1 MAGDD
6 LVVIGEVV
14 RPHGVRGAV
23 RVTLQTDRP
32 ERFDGLREC
41 VLWDPASD
49 ARTPGHIRGVR
60 RQGDDAVLLS
70 LADYDSPEAAR
81 ALVGRLIALPRA
93 QAVPAPPGH
102 AYPWQLAGCRVELED
117 GRVVGELRGV
127 EASPAHDLW
136 VVRGPERE
144 HLIPAVPEIV
154 LEVDLDAKRVVI
166 RPPEGLLE
174 I

>member
-1 MAGDD
+1 MSGED

-14 RPHGVRGAV
+14 RPHGVHGAV

-32 ERFDGLREC
+32 ERFEALREC

-70 LADYDSPEAAR
+70 LAEYDSPEAAR

-93 QAVPAPPGH
+93 QALPAPPGH

-117 GRVVGELRGV
+117 GRVIGELRGV
-127 EASPAHDLW
+127 EPSPAQDLW
-136 VVRGPERE
+136 IVRGPERE
-144 HLIPAVPEIV
+144 HLIPAVPEIIW
-154 LEVDLDAKRVVI
+154 EVDLEARRIVI
-166 RPPEGLLE
+166 RPPEGLLD

>member
-1 MAGDD
+1 MSGED

-14 RPHGVRGAV
+14 RPHGVHGAV

-32 ERFDGLREC
+32 ERFEALREC

-70 LADYDSPEAAR
+70 LAEYDSPEAAR

-93 QAVPAPPGH
+93 QALPAPPGH
-102 AYPWQLAGCRVELED
+102 AYPWQLAGCRVELDVRIGGLKVASKAFDTGLADATKAARSATEI
-117 GRVVGELRGV
+117 GAGVQWHFAPAIKLVVQR
-127 EASPAHDLW
+127 
-136 VVRGPERE
+136 R
-144 HLIPAVPEIV
+144 
-154 LEVDLDAKRVVI
+154 
-166 RPPEGLLE
+166 
-174 I
+174 

>member
-1 MAGDD
+1 MSGDD
-6 LVVIGEVV
+6 LVVIGEVT
-14 RPHGVRGAV
+14 RPHGVRGDV
-23 RVTLQTDRP
+23 RVLLQTDRP
-32 ERFDGLREC
+32 ERFEGLREC
-41 VLWDPASD
+41 LLWDPVTD
-49 ARTPGHIRGVR
+49 ARTRARIRSVR

-70 LADYDSPEAAR
+70 LAGYDTPEAAR
-81 ALVGRLIALPRA
+81 VLMGRLIALPRA

-127 EASPAHDLW
+127 EPSPAHDLW
-136 VVRGPERE
+136 VVRGPARE

>member
-1 MAGDD
+1 MGGDD

-14 RPHGVRGAV
+14 RPHGVHGAV

-41 VLWDPASD
+41 VLWDPAND
-49 ARTPGHIRGVR
+49 ARAIGRIRDVR

-70 LADYDSPEAAR
+70 LVEYDSPEAAR
-81 ALVGRLIALPRA
+81 ALVGWLIALPRA

-144 HLIPAVPEIV
+144 HLIPAVPEIIW
-154 LEVDLDAKRVVI
+154 EVDLEARRIVI
-166 RPPEGLLE
+166 RPPEGLLD

>member
-1 MAGDD
+1 VAGDD

-14 RPHGVRGAV
+14 RPHGLRGGV
-23 RVTLQTDRP
+23 RVRLLTDRP
-32 ERFDGLREC
+32 DRFDGLREC
-41 VLWDPASD
+41 VLWDPTRD
-49 ARTPGHIRGVR
+49 AREVGRIREAR
-60 RQGDDAVLLS
+60 RQGDGAVVLT
-70 LADYDSPEAAR
+70 LAGYDSPESAR

-93 QAVPAPPGH
+93 QALPAPPGH

-117 GRVVGELRGV
+117 GRVVGELTGV

-136 VVRGPERE
+136 VVRGAERE
-144 HLIPAVPEIV
+144 HLVPAVPEIV
-154 LEVDLDAKRVVI
+154 LEVDVTAKKIVI

>member
-1 MAGDD
+1 MGAND
-6 LVVIGEVV
+6 LVVIGEVT
-14 RPHGVRGAV
+14 RPHGVRGDV
-23 RVTLQTDRP
+23 RVLLQTDRP

-41 VLWDPASD
+41 VLWDPATD
-49 ARTPGHIRGVR
+49 ARTPARIRSAR
-60 RQGDDAVLLS
+60 RQGDGVILLS
-70 LADYDSPEAAR
+70 LAGYDTPEAAR
-81 ALVGRLIALPRA
+81 VLMGRLIALPRA

-117 GRVVGELRGV
+117 GRVVGELRGI
-127 EASPAHDLW
+127 EPSPAHDLW

-144 HLIPAVPEIV
+144 HLIPAVAEIV

>member
-1 MAGDD
+1 MTGED

-14 RPHGVRGAV
+14 RPHGVHGAV
-23 RVTLQTDRP
+23 RVILQTDWP
-32 ERFDGLREC
+32 DRFEGLREC
-41 VLWDPASD
+41 VLWDAD
-49 ARTPGHIRGVR
+49 RDVRTPARIRTAH

-70 LADYDSPEAAR
+70 LAGYDSPETAR

-93 QAVPAPPGH
+93 EARPAPPGH

-127 EASPAHDLW
+127 EPSPAHDLW
-136 VVRGPERE
+136 IVCGSGGE

-154 LEVDLDAKRVVI
+154 REVDLDAKRVVI
-166 RPPEGLLE
+166 RPPEGLLD

>member
-1 MAGDD
+1 VKGDD
-6 LVVIGEVV
+6 LVVIGEVT
-14 RPHGVRGAV
+14 RPHGVRGDV
-23 RVTLQTDRP
+23 RVLLQTDRP

-41 VLWDPASD
+41 VLWDPATD
-49 ARTPGHIRGVR
+49 ARTPARIRSAR
-60 RQGDDAVLLS
+60 RQGDDVVLIS
-70 LADYDSPEAAR
+70 LAGYDTPEAAR
-81 ALVGRLIALPRA
+81 VLMGRLIALPRA

-117 GRVVGELRGV
+117 GRVVGELRGI
-127 EASPAHDLW
+127 EPSPAHDLW

>member
-1 MAGDD
+1 MTRGD
-6 LVVIGEVV
+6 LVVIGEVT

-32 ERFDGLREC
+32 ERFDALREC

-49 ARTPGHIRGVR
+49 ARTPARIRSVQH
-60 RQGDDAVLLS
+60 QGDDAVLLS
-70 LADYDSPEAAR
+70 LAGCETPEDAR
-81 ALVGRLIALPRA
+81 ALVGRLIALPRE
-93 QAVPAPPGH
+93 QALPAPPGR

-117 GRVVGELRGV
+117 GRVVGELIAV
-127 EASPAHDLW
+127 EPSPGHDLW

-144 HLIPAVPEIV
+144 HLIPAVPEIIW
-154 LEVDLDAKRVVI
+154 EVDLQARRVVI

>member
-6 LVVIGEVV
+6 LVVIGEVT
-14 RPHGVRGAV
+14 RPHGVRGTV
-23 RVTLQTDRP
+23 RVILQTDRP
-32 ERFDGLREC
+32 ERFQGLREC
-41 VLWDPASD
+41 VLWDPRSD
-49 ARTPGHIRGVR
+49 ARTPARIREAR
-60 RQGDDAVLLS
+60 RQGDDAVLVT
-70 LADYDSPEAAR
+70 LAGYDSPEAAR

-117 GRVVGELRGV
+117 GRVVGELQGV
-127 EASPAHDLW
+127 QPSPAQDLW

>member
-1 MAGDD
+1 VSSDD
-6 LVVIGEVV
+6 LVVIGEVT
-14 RPHGVRGAV
+14 RPHGVRGDV
-23 RVTLQTDRP
+23 RVLLQTDRP
-32 ERFDGLREC
+32 ERFEGLREC
-41 VLWDPASD
+41 LLWDPVTD
-49 ARTPGHIRGVR
+49 ARTPARIRSVR
-60 RQGDDAVLLS
+60 RQGEDAVLLS
-70 LADYDSPEAAR
+70 LAGYDTPEAAR
-81 ALVGRLIALPRA
+81 VLMGRLIALPRA

-127 EASPAHDLW
+127 EPSPAHDLW
-136 VVRGPERE
+136 VVRGPARE

>member
-1 MAGDD
+1 MSGDD
-6 LVVIGEVV
+6 LVVIGEVT
-14 RPHGVRGAV
+14 RPHGVRGDV
-23 RVTLQTDRP
+23 RVILQTDRP

-41 VLWDPASD
+41 LLWDPVTD
-49 ARTPGHIRGVR
+49 ARTPARIRSVR
-60 RQGDDAVLLS
+60 RQSDDAVLLS
-70 LADYDSPEAAR
+70 LAGYDTPEAAR
-81 ALVGRLIALPRA
+81 VLMGRLIALPRA

-127 EASPAHDLW
+127 EPSPAHDLW
-136 VVRGPERE
+136 VVRGPVRE

>member
-1 MAGDD
+1 MSGDD
-6 LVVIGEVV
+6 LVVIGEVT
-14 RPHGVRGAV
+14 RPHGVRGDV
-23 RVTLQTDRP
+23 RVILQTDRP

-41 VLWDPASD
+41 LLWDPVTD
-49 ARTPGHIRGVR
+49 ARTRARIRSVR

-70 LADYDSPEAAR
+70 LAGYDTPEAAR
-81 ALVGRLIALPRA
+81 VLMGRLIALPRA

-127 EASPAHDLW
+127 EPSPAHDLW
-136 VVRGPERE
+136 VVRGPARE

>member
-1 MAGDD
+1 VTGDD

-32 ERFDGLREC
+32 ERFDGLHEC

-49 ARTPGHIRGVR
+49 TRRRASIREVH

-70 LADYDSPEAAR
+70 LGGYDSPEAAR
-81 ALVGRLIALPRA
+81 ALVGQLIALPRSEA
-93 QAVPAPPGH
+93 LPPPPGH

-117 GRVVGELRGV
+117 GSLVGELSSV
-127 EASPAHDLW
+127 EPSPAHDLW

-154 LEVDLDAKRVVI
+154 LEVDLEAKRVVI

>member
-32 ERFDGLREC
+32 DRFDGLREC
-41 VLWDPASD
+41 VLWDPKSD
-49 ARTPGHIRGVR
+49 ARSIGRIRAVR
-60 RQGDDAVLLS
+60 RQGDNAVLLS

>member
-1 MAGDD
+1 MTGDD

-49 ARTPGHIRGVR
+49 RRRPARIRAVH

-70 LADYDSPEAAR
+70 LSGYDSPETAR
-81 ALVGRLIALPRA
+81 ALVGQLIALPRSEA
-93 QAVPAPPGH
+93 LPPPPGH

-117 GRVVGELRGV
+117 GSLVGELSRV
-127 EASPAHDLW
+127 EPSPAHDLW
-136 VVRGPERE
+136 VVRGAERE

-154 LEVDLDAKRVVI
+154 LEVDLDARRIVI

>member
-1 MAGDD
+1 VSGDD
-6 LVVIGEVV
+6 LVVIGEVR
-14 RPHGVRGAV
+14 RPHGVRGDV
-23 RVTLQTDRP
+23 RVALQTDRP

-49 ARTPGHIRGVR
+49 ARTPVRIRHAR
-60 RQGDDAVLLS
+60 RQADDTVLLS
-70 LADYDSPEAAR
+70 LAGYDSPEASR
-81 ALVGRLIALPRA
+81 ALIGWLIALPRA
-93 QAVPAPPGH
+93 QAVPAPSGH

-117 GRVVGELRGV
+117 GRVVGELKGV
-127 EASPAHDLW
+127 EPSPAQDLW

-166 RPPEGLLE
+166 RPPEGLLD